1 MLFIQTLWTNPVYFF
16 TVCLIVTFSVCLH
29 EYFHAWMGVREGD
42 YTLQDHLTLN
52 PVKQMGFMSLLMMAF
67 FGIAW
72 GGVPVNP
79 TLLRGRWSMLKVSVA
94 GPVAN
99 FVLFLAGGILLGIS
113 YRVPGLEE
121 QARTML
127 QQFLALLRHLQL
139 CSSLFQ
145 PDSRAGAGR
154 LAYSGEHFPE
164 IEQRILG
171 SHQGIHAVYHAY
183 RFSGSQFSFCD
194 RFSAGIP
201 DCTSDRRRR
210 IRCRRRR
217 KYGA

>member
-67 FGIAW
+67 FGLAW

-94 GPVAN
+94 GPFAN

-127 QQFLALLRHLQL
+127 QQFLALFGIYNFVLLSFNLIPAPGLDGWHILASIFPKLNSVSSEVIKGFMLFIMLIAFLGVNFLFVIGSLLVFLIAHLIGG
-139 CSSLFQ
+139 
-145 PDSRAGAGR
+145 GA
-154 LAYSGEHFPE
+154 
-164 IEQRILG
+164 
-171 SHQGIHAVYHAY
+171 
-183 RFSGSQFSFCD
+183 
-194 RFSAGIP
+194 
-201 DCTSDRRRR
+201 
-210 IRCRRRR
+210 
-217 KYGA
+217 

>member
-94 GPVAN
+94 GPVARA
-99 FVLFLAGGILLGIS
+99 VLPAAAARLIVVADAVVVRIHIGARCGAASRLSGIS
-113 YRVPGLEE
+113 PD
-121 QARTML
+121 
-127 QQFLALLRHLQL
+127 LRG
-139 CSSLFQ
+139 
-145 PDSRAGAGR
+145 RKGACG
-154 LAYSGEHFPE
+154 A
-164 IEQRILG
+164 
-171 SHQGIHAVYHAY
+171 QG
-183 RFSGSQFSFCD
+183 
-194 RFSAGIP
+194 
-201 DCTSDRRRR
+201 
-210 IRCRRRR
+210 
-217 KYGA
+217 